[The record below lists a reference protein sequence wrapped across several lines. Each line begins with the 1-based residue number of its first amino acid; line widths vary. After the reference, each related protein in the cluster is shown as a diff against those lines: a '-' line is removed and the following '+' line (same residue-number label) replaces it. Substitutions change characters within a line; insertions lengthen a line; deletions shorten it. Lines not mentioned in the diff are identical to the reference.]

1 MSMRLRENRRT
12 HRILVTV
19 FVVALAA
26 ISSVPVFAQSF
37 GAIQAVRQR
46 ASGLQDAG
54 AGPGPGQPTPGEAPP
69 GPGPGVGEQPASPGS
84 AAKLD
89 LAFVSPSALLVA
101 VIRPAQ
107 FMAAPVVQLLPTEV
121 AAAASREWLGVD
133 LAEIDEVV
141 AFVEFGNPTQPMLGF
156 TYGLTFKFK
165 SQFRAAAIPEKV
177 RPMVQLA
184 ELNSKKYLKSAHP
197 LFPSFYGPNNKTLVA
212 APDATIRKIVEA
224 STQPK
229 TGPLMEKAQQAP
241 AGSDLYLAI
250 DGARARGLLPIALG
264 MGGVQIP
271 EQAKPL
277 IEAIAS
283 AELTLNLVSR
293 GPISLVV
300 HCNDEAAAAQ
310 IETLLA
316 ERRQKMMAAAE
327 VPTAVSE
334 QPAPGPEPSPS
345 PPGGKYAQ
353 EMQQFK
359 ERMNQRFQ
367 PQRNG
372 ASLTLFQIA
381 ADDPLQQQLFGIVVG
396 AAATAASM
404 KSSMPTKAGPPSPG
418 AAPPP
423 ATEGAPN
430 ATPPTAATDGA
441 APPPVQNR

>member
-1 MSMRLRENRRT
+1 MSMRLRENRGV

-19 FVVALAA
+19 VVLASAA
-26 ISSVPVFAQSF
+26 ISSSPVFAQGF

-54 AGPGPGQPTPGEAPP
+54 GGPGPGPPRPAEAPP
-69 GPGPGVGEQPASPGS
+69 GPGSRGGEQPASPGT

-89 LAFVSPSALLVA
+89 LTFVSPSALLVA

-107 FMAAPVVQLLPTEV
+107 IMAAPVVQLLPTEV
-121 AAAASREWLGVD
+121 ASAASREWLGVEPS
-133 LAEIDEVV
+133 EIDEVV
-141 AFVEFGNPTQPMLGF
+141 AFIEFGNPTQPMLGF
-156 TYGLTFKFK
+156 TYGLTFRFK
-165 SQFRAAAIPEKV
+165 SQFRAASIPEKV

-212 APDATIRKIVEA
+212 APDAMIRKIVEA
-224 STQPK
+224 STLPK
-229 TGPLMEKAQQAP
+229 TGPLMEKAQQAS

-250 DGARARGLLPIALG
+250 DGARARGLLPIVLG

-277 IEAIAS
+277 IETIIA

-300 HCNDEAAAAQ
+300 HCNDEAAAQQ
-310 IETLLA
+310 IETVLA
-316 ERRQKMMAAAE
+316 EQRQKMMAAPE
-327 VPTAVSE
+327 TPPAVSE
-334 QPAPGPEPSPS
+334 QPTPGPAPAPSPA
-345 PPGGKYAQ
+345 GGKYAQ

-359 ERMNQRFQ
+359 DRLNQRFQ
-367 PQRNG
+367 PQRAG
-372 ASLTLFQIA
+372 ASITLFQIA

-404 KSSMPTKAGPPSPG
+404 KSPMPAKAGPPSPG
-418 AAPPP
+418 TAPAPPENGVPTFTPPAAPTESASPPP
-423 ATEGAPN
+423 APN
-430 ATPPTAATDGA
+430 K
-441 APPPVQNR
+441 